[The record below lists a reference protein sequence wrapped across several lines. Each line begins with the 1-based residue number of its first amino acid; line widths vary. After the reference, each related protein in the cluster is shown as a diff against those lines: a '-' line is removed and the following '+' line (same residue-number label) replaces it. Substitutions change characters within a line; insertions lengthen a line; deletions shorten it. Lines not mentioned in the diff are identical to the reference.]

1 MGYAYTNGTILD
13 GTWAMEP
20 LTGMALL
27 QEGEK
32 IVDIVPA
39 DRVPQGFAPKIGR
52 AHV

>member
-20 LTGMALL
+20 LEGMALL

-39 DRVPQGFAPKIGR
+39 DRVP
-52 AHV
+52 